1 MGYFNF
7 SEAFLQLLGN
17 KIDGIRVQAVN
28 IFQNDKALYLG
39 TFVNILLHKK
49 EEDLR
54 VSERVYP
61 CVVLCPLYSL
71 VAVKIQT
78 VTNSDGS
85 GDSVINKLDN
95 PYFLN

>member
-17 KIDGIRVQAVN
+17 KIDDIRVQAVN

-49 EEDLR
+49 EED
-54 VSERVYP
+54 P